1 MKDITEKRIEIVR
14 QIGDLEEIVSNRTH
28 EIIQTQSDISIV
40 YRNVQDFNTGA
51 IQVDKATQEITTL
64 KKKIS
69 GLKSTIT
76 RSNNNIK
83 DLRVRLNRIDKE
95 IKQNEL

>member
-1 MKDITEKRIEIVR
+1 MKDITEKRIKIVR
-14 QIGDLEEIVSNRTH
+14 EIMDLEEVVSNRTH

-40 YRNVQDFNTGA
+40 YMNVQDFKNGA
-51 IQVDKATQEITTL
+51 IQVTLATQEITTL

-95 IKQNEL
+95 IK